1 MTFIIIALI
10 LVVLFVLYAFL
21 LAPGRQTQKDS
32 VLYKAK
38 YAHRGLHS
46 KDKTI
51 PENSLT
57 AFSKAVEAGYGMEL
71 DINLTTDNQVVVFH
85 DDTLLR
91 VCGVDKAVADC
102 SYEELMQYRLLGTD
116 EKIPLFTEVLELIGG
131 HVPLVVELKHTKRN
145 KELCEHAAQLL
156 DEYTGPYCIESFHPG
171 IVKWFRKNRPNVIRG
186 QLSAGL
192 KNYKGLPLYQGV
204 LLSSLLTN
212 FMTRPHF
219 AAYRH
224 EDSHHKLRLNL
235 YRMFGGKLIA
245 WTVRDTNDIGYCEK
259 YFDSIIFEFFT
270 PSK

>member
-10 LVVLFVLYAFL
+10 IVALSALYAFL
-21 LAPGRQTQKDS
+21 LAPGRQTKKDNH
-32 VLYKAK
+32 LYEAK
-38 YAHRGLHS
+38 YAHRGLHN

-116 EKIPLFTEVLELIGG
+116 EKIPLLSEVLELVGG

-145 KELCEHAAQLL
+145 NELCEKAAQLL
-156 DEYTGPYCIESFHPG
+156 DEYEGPYCIESFHPG
-171 IVKWFRKNRPNVIRG
+171 IVKWFHKNRPNIIRG

-192 KNYKGLPLYQGV
+192 KNYKGLPMYQGV

-219 AAYRH
+219 AAYKH
-224 EDSHHKLRLNL
+224 EDTHHKLRLNL
-235 YRMFGGKLIA
+235 YKLLGGKLIA
-245 WTVRDTNDIGYCEK
+245 WTVRDTDDIKYCEN
-259 YFDSIIFEFFT
+259 YFDTIIFEFFT
-270 PSK
+270 PAK